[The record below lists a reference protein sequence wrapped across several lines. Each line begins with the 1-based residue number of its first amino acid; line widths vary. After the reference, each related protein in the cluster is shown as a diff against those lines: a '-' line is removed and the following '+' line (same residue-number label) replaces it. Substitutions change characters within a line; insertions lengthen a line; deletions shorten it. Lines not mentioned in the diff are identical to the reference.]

1 MSISEPMLSK
11 SGHIVIKKIEYMVQS
26 INNVVNLLYFFG
38 IFHFARTLRSSV
50 SKQLFI
56 VIANIDIGKHALSVV
71 ASTIY
76 NQFPITI
83 KSENIPIFCKI
94 SQNIFD

>member
-1 MSISEPMLSK
+1 MSISEPMLSN
-11 SGHIVIKKIEYMVQS
+11 SEHIVIQKLNTRFS
-26 INNVVNLLYFFG
+26 LLNNVVNLLYFFG
-38 IFHFARTLRSSV
+38 ISHIARTLRSSV

-56 VIANIDIGKHALSVV
+56 VIANLDLGKHALSVV
-71 ASTIY
+71 ASTICS
-76 NQFPITI
+76 QLPITI